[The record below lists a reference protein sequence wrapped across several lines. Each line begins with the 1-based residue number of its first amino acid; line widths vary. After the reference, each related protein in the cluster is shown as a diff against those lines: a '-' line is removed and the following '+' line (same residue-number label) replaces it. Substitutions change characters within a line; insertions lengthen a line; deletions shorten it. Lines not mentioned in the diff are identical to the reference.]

1 MTDRPGNRAR
11 WSAAALLAPVAAG
24 LFTGTAAWSATHDP
38 NKAAAATSTPATTAA
53 AATPKPTV
61 DPQLA
66 ALEQAIARSKAQ
78 VTALQGALT
87 TLNAK
92 IAAPASAG
100 RSSAV
105 SSGGAAVRSTS
116 KSTSGSS
123 TRSTAPAQ
131 KAPAQKAAT
140 PARTTTVAAAPAAP
154 APAPVTHTTTGAS
167 GAKP

>member
-100 RSSAV
+100 RSAV
-105 SSGGAAVRSTS
+105 SSGGTAVRSTS